1 MNYSLE
7 PRIGRDRRGFTR
19 QHSPWRSP
27 TVTAETNQ
35 RAKVGELR
43 ARRRGRRVA
52 STTCA
57 VVKPVTI
64 VGWPVPAGSA
74 VHAVGGQLGGAQ
86 SSWGFCL
93 PHRKRLR
100 KDCDHEGVRGGWQW
114 CGGATS
120 GTPVGRGWLR
130 GCGYGPR

>member
-74 VHAVGGQLGGAQ
+74 
-86 SSWGFCL
+86 
-93 PHRKRLR
+93 PHTLAGRPR
-100 KDCDHEGVRGGWQW
+100 GVSKIRGGSAPPPTTPPKRVRALQ
-114 CGGATS
+114 GA
-120 GTPVGRGWLR
+120 
-130 GCGYGPR
+130 

>member
-74 VHAVGGQLGGAQ
+74 IHALAGQLGVVTKL
-86 SSWGFCL
+86 WGFSSTA
-93 PHRKRLR
+93 RTSAQKGLR
-100 KDCDHEGVRGGWQW
+100 
-114 CGGATS
+114 S
-120 GTPVGRGWLR
+120 
-130 GCGYGPR
+130 